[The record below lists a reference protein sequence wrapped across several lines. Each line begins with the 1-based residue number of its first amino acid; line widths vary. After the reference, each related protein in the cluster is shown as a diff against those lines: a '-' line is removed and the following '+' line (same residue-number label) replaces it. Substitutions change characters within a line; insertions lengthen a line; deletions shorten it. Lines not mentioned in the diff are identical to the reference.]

1 MRAFRIKIISWT
13 SSFRYPNLMSAFQPT
28 LEVPPVSTVMGL
40 INSATGFYVN
50 KKEIQL
56 GYYFKYN
63 CKAVDLEKIYQISIH
78 KTKKEKYPENVVIS
92 NVIKREFLYDCQ
104 LFLYLTD
111 EELVSYFLQPTYQLL
126 LGRSGDLAGIE
137 SIKEVEMH
145 EVPNARFGGQVVP
158 FNGNYLPGQIQAL
171 PKYFSN
177 TIPRKNMG
185 TEPYSV
191 ISYNNPVNSQL
202 TGFRSELEEFDSDI
216 FFHKFEV

>member
-1 MRAFRIKIISWT
+1 
-13 SSFRYPNLMSAFQPT
+13 MSAFQPT

-50 KKEIQL
+50 QKEILL

-63 CKAVDLEKIYQISIH
+63 CKAVDLETIYQISIH
-78 KTKKEKYPENVVIS
+78 KTKKEKYPENIAIS
-92 NVIKREFLYDCQ
+92 NVIQREFLYDCQ

-111 EELVSYFLQPTYQLL
+111 EELVSCFRQPAYQLL

-137 SIKEVEMH
+137 SIKEVELQ
-145 EVPNARFGGQVVP
+145 EVSNARFAGQVIP

-177 TIPRKNMG
+177 SIPRKNMG

-202 TGFRSELEEFDSDI
+202 TGFRSELDEFNSDI
-216 FFHKFEV
+216 YFHKFEV

>member
-1 MRAFRIKIISWT
+1 MRAFRIKINSWT

-50 KKEIQL
+50 QKEIQL
-56 GYYFKYN
+56 GYYFKYD
-63 CKAVDLEKIYQISIH
+63 CKAVDLETIYQISIH
-78 KTKKEKYPENVVIS
+78 KTKKEKYPENIAIS
-92 NVIKREFLYDCQ
+92 NVIQREFLYDCQ

-111 EELVSYFLQPTYQLL
+111 EELVSCFHQPAYQLL

-137 SIKEVEMH
+137 SIEGVELQ
-145 EVPNARFGGQVVP
+145 EISNARFAGQVIP

-177 TIPRKNMG
+177 TIPRKNLG

-216 FFHKFEV
+216 YFHKFEV

>member
-1 MRAFRIKIISWT
+1 MKAFRIKINSWT

-50 KKEIQL
+50 QKEILL

-63 CKAVDLEKIYQISIH
+63 CKAVDLETIYQISIH
-78 KTKKEKYPENVVIS
+78 KTKKEKYPENVAIS
-92 NVIKREFLYDCQ
+92 NVIQREFLYDCQ

-111 EELVSYFLQPTYQLL
+111 EELVSCFRQPAYQLL
-126 LGRSGDLAGIE
+126 LGRSGDLAGVE
-137 SIKEVEMH
+137 SIKEVELQ
-145 EVPNARFGGQVVP
+145 EVSNAKFAGQVVP

-191 ISYNNPVNSQL
+191 ISYNNPVNSQIS
-202 TGFRSELEEFDSDI
+202 GFRSELEEFNSDI
-216 FFHKFEV
+216 YFHKFEV

>member
-1 MRAFRIKIISWT
+1 MRTFRIKINSWT
-13 SSFRYPNLMSAFQPT
+13 SSFRYPNLISGFQPT

-40 INSATGFYVN
+40 INAASGKYLEN
-50 KKEIQL
+50 RQIEL
-56 GYYFKYN
+56 DNYFDFKI
-63 CKAVDLEKIYQISIH
+63 KTIDLETIYQI
-78 KTKKEKYPENVVIS
+78 KVNDKNYPDNSVKS

-104 LFLYLTD
+104 LFLYLID
-111 EELVSYFLQPTYQLL
+111 VELVSCFRQPAYQLL

-137 SIKEVEMH
+137 SIKETELHKVN
-145 EVPNARFGGQVVP
+145 NARFAGQVVP

-202 TGFRSELEEFDSDI
+202 TGFRSELEEFNSDI
-216 FFHKFEV
+216 FMHKFEI

>member
-1 MRAFRIKIISWT
+1 MRAFRIKINSWT
-13 SSFRYPNLMSAFQPT
+13 SSFRYPNLISGFQPT

-40 INSATGFYVN
+40 ISAASGKYIVN
-50 KKEIQL
+50 RKIEM
-56 GYYFKYN
+56 GYYFDFKI
-63 CKAVDLEKIYQISIH
+63 KTIDLETIYQI
-78 KTKKEKYPENVVIS
+78 KANDKNYPDNSVKS
-92 NVIKREFLYDCQ
+92 NVIQREFLYDCQ
-104 LFLYLTD
+104 LFLFLID
-111 EELVSYFLQPTYQLL
+111 DELVSCFRQPAYQLV
-126 LGRSGDLAGIE
+126 LGRSGDLAGTE
-137 SIKEVEMH
+137 NIKEVEMH
-145 EVPNARFGGQVVP
+145 EVHDARIGGQVIP

-191 ISYNNPVNSQL
+191 ISYNNPVKSQL

>member
-1 MRAFRIKIISWT
+1 MRAFRIKINSWT
-13 SSFRYPNLMSAFQPT
+13 SSFRYPNLMSTFQPT

-50 KKEIQL
+50 QKEIQI
-56 GYYFKYN
+56 GYYFRYN
-63 CKAVDLEKIYQISIH
+63 CKAVDLETIYQISIH
-78 KTKKEKYPENVVIS
+78 KTKKEKYPENTAIS
-92 NVIKREFLYDCQ
+92 NVIQREFLYDCQ
-104 LFLYLTD
+104 LFLYLVD
-111 EELVSYFLQPTYQLL
+111 EELVSCFRQPAYQLL

-137 SIKEVEMH
+137 SIKEVELH
-145 EVPNARFGGQVVP
+145 EVQNARIGGQVVP

-202 TGFRSELEEFDSDI
+202 TGFRSEFEEFDSDI
-216 FFHKFEV
+216 FIHKFEV

>member
-1 MRAFRIKIISWT
+1 MRAFRIKINSWT
-13 SSFRYPNLMSAFQPT
+13 SSFRYPNLISGFQPT

-40 INSATGFYVN
+40 INAASGKYLEN
-50 KKEIQL
+50 RQIEL
-56 GYYFKYN
+56 GYYFDFKI
-63 CKAVDLEKIYQISIH
+63 KTVDLETIYQI
-78 KTKKEKYPENVVIS
+78 KANDKNYPDNSVKS
-92 NVIKREFLYDCQ
+92 NVIQREFLYNCQ

-111 EELVSYFLQPTYQLL
+111 EELVSCFRQPAYQLL

-137 SIKEVEMH
+137 NIKEVELQ
-145 EVPNARFGGQVVP
+145 EVSNARIAGQVVP

-202 TGFRSELEEFDSDI
+202 TGFRSELEEFNSDI
-216 FFHKFEV
+216 YFHKFEV

>member
-1 MRAFRIKIISWT
+1 MKAFRIKINSWT
-13 SSFRYPNLMSAFQPT
+13 SSFRYPNLISGFQPS

-40 INSATGFYVN
+40 INAASGKYLEN
-50 KKEIQL
+50 KEIEL
-56 GYYFKYN
+56 GYYFDFKI
-63 CKAVDLEKIYQISIH
+63 KTIDLETIYQI
-78 KTKKEKYPENVVIS
+78 KANDKNYPDNAVKS
-92 NVIKREFLYDCQ
+92 NVIQREFLYDCR
-104 LFLYLTD
+104 LFLYFVD
-111 EELVSYFLQPTYQLL
+111 EELVSCFRQPAYQLL

-137 SIKEVEMH
+137 NIKEVELS
-145 EVPNARFGGQVVP
+145 EVHNARIGGQVVP

-202 TGFRSELEEFDSDI
+202 TGFKPDLKEFDSDI
-216 FFHKFEV
+216 FFHKFQV